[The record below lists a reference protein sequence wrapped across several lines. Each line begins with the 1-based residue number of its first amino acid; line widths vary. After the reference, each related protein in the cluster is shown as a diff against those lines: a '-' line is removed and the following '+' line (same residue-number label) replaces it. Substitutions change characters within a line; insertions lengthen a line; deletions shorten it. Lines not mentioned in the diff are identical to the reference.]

1 MTVILILPCFPGSE
15 NLSTSRT
22 GGIKEAEVQVSAGGT
37 ERTVQGR
44 VGDGVV
50 AGAGRVVLLQGQAG
64 LGGAGPG
71 CWHLSLPAWLTD
83 WLTDWL

>member
-1 MTVILILPCFPGSE
+1 MYYNIDQRGETILPCLPGSE

-22 GGIKEAEVQVSAGGT
+22 GRIKEVEVEMSAGGA
-37 ERTVQGR
+37 EWTVQR
-44 VGDGVV
+44 WVRDGVV

-83 WLTDWL
+83 